1 MDVIATAMKA
11 NLTVIDLPD
20 LELSYAPPY
29 SSAKDPVNM
38 VGYAASNIVDGFVE
52 TVQWH
57 EIDHIVENGGYLI
70 DVREPNE
77 LKQGMIKGSIHI
89 PLDELRDR
97 LDEVPVDKEIYI
109 TCQLGMRGYVAA
121 RMLMEKGYKVK
132 NVDGGFKLYGTVVPE
147 RVVY

>member
-1 MDVIATAMKA
+1 MDVIATAIKA
-11 NLTVIDLPD
+11 NLTVLDLPD

-38 VGYAASNIVDGFVE
+38 VGYAASNIVDGFVD

-77 LKQGMIKGSIHI
+77 LK
-89 PLDELRDR
+89 
-97 LDEVPVDKEIYI
+97 
-109 TCQLGMRGYVAA
+109 A
-121 RMLMEKGYKVK
+121 R
-132 NVDGGFKLYGTVVPE
+132 ND
-147 RVVY
+147 